1 MSATAARF
9 ARVKALFGDALER
22 APAARDAFLD
32 DACAGDAAL
41 RAEVASLLAAHDG
54 ADDFLARTAL
64 DAAGDAL
71 PDEASAYAGRRAGSY
86 RLLREIGRGGMGTV
100 YLAVRD
106 DDAYRKEVAVKL
118 VKRGMD
124 TDAIVRRFRHERQI
138 LASLDHPHVARLLDG
153 GSTDDGLPY
162 FVMEYI
168 DGQPIDA
175 WCRARALPV
184 AERLRLFHA
193 VCGAVHFAH
202 QHLVIHRDVKPGNIL
217 VTADGTPKLL
227 DFGLAR
233 LLDADHAQA
242 STLAA
247 GAPRAM
253 TPEYASPEQARGGAI
268 STLSDVY
275 SLGVLLYELLTGK
288 RPYDFPSH
296 SPDDVARVVCEVE
309 PPRPSVASP
318 RLPRD
323 LDTIVAKAMHKDPAR
338 RYVSAQQL
346 AEDVRRFL
354 DGRPVIARPDTWRY
368 RAAKFVR
375 RNVAGV
381 VAASLVVASLAGG
394 LAVAAW
400 QARVARAERAR
411 AEQRFADLR
420 RLANSLVFEV
430 HDAIEPLA
438 GATPARELVV
448 TRALEYLDRLSGT
461 VAPGDGARDATLERE
476 LAAAYERIGRIQG
489 NSYFQ
494 NLGNTAGGLASV
506 RRALAIRERLAA
518 ALPADTLLQ
527 RELAASLREVGD
539 LQYTVDSLR
548 AALASYERAAAILAR
563 VVAVAPRDTGHT
575 REQALV
581 EQRLGDVKGMEGF
594 ANLGDPHGASAHY
607 ARAIAIR
614 EALLAATPRDVER
627 SVALGRVL
635 LYGGMLARANGA
647 ADTALAR
654 LRRSVR
660 LHEVGVKAKPG
671 DAVYEHDLLAAYQ
684 GLQLILGDFGL
695 HAEAARDLRRGVPML
710 EALAAADPRNVMA
723 QRDLAVTLNALTR
736 HLARAGDAPAAVVT
750 GRRALALEEARTA
763 ADTGNAE
770 NRRDLAFSLQSL
782 AEAQL
787 GAGDARG
794 AMATARRAMALQARA
809 ERDTAAAAR
818 ELEDLA
824 VSHAFVG
831 QAHTALGD
839 PRAALAAHARA
850 VALGERAMAAA
861 PRNALMR
868 GRLALRLDE
877 LAAAHRALADDGAA
891 CAARRRGLELWTAL
905 PRDGERRPADAPRL
919 AASEAAVAR
928 CHASPGRAGPERQEQ
943 TGLSGF
949 DG

>member
-1 MSATAARF
+1 MSATGAGTASAARW
-9 ARVKALFGDALER
+9 ARIRALFGDALER
-22 APAARDAFLD
+22 APAERDAFLD
-32 DACAGDAAL
+32 DACGDDAAL
-41 RAEVASLLAAHDG
+41 RAEVASLLSAHDD

-106 DDAYRKEVAVKL
+106 DDAYRKQVAVKL

-138 LASLDHPHVARLLDG
+138 LATLDHPHVARLLDG

-175 WCRARALPV
+175 WCRARALSV
-184 AERLRLFHA
+184 ADRLRLFHT

-202 QHLVIHRDVKPGNIL
+202 QHLVIHRDIKPGNIL

-233 LLDADHAQA
+233 LLDADHEQA

-253 TPEYASPEQARGGAI
+253 TPEYASPEQARGAPI

-296 SPDDVARVVCEVE
+296 SPHDVARVVCEVE

-323 LDTIVAKAMHKDPAR
+323 LDTIVAKAMHKDAAR

-368 RAAKFVR
+368 RATKFVR
-375 RNVAGV
+375 RNAAGV
-381 VAASLVVASLAGG
+381 AAASLVVASLAGG

-461 VAPGDGARDATLERE
+461 VGADDARDASLERE

-494 NLGNTAGGLASV
+494 NLGNTAGGLAST

-518 ALPADTLLQ
+518 ASPTDTLLQ
-527 RELAASLREVGD
+527 RELAGSLREVGD

-548 AALASYERAAAILAR
+548 AALASYERAAAVLVR
-563 VVAVAPRDTGHT
+563 VVAAAPRDTGHT

-614 EALLAATPRDVER
+614 EALLAATPHDVER

-660 LHEVGVKAKPG
+660 LHEVGVKARP
-671 DAVYEHDLLAAYQ
+671 DDVVYQHDLLGAYQ

-695 HAEAARDLRRGVPML
+695 HAEAARDLRRSVPLL

-736 HLARAGDAPAAVVT
+736 HLARAGDAPAAVGT

-839 PRAALAAHARA
+839 PRAALAAHERA
-850 VALGERAMAAA
+850 VALGERAAVAA

-877 LAAAHRALADDGAA
+877 LAAAHAALGDARAA
-891 CAARRRGLELWTAL
+891 CDVRRRGLDVWTAL
-905 PRDGERRPADAPRL
+905 RRDGKLRPVDAPRL
-919 AASEAAVAR
+919 EASIAAVGR
-928 CHASPGRAGPERQEQ
+928 CGPPRV
-943 TGLSGF
+943 
-949 DG
+949 